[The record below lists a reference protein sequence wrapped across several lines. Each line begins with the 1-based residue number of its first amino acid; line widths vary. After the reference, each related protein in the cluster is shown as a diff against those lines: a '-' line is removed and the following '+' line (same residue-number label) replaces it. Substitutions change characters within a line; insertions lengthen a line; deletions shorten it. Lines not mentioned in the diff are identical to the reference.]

1 MSERAANRALQA
13 SERSMEVSTC
23 TSDEHSDA
31 RFHGEYCRV
40 SGPAGGSGQ
49 VPLHVWHDERANR
62 AVITSVTETH
72 MAMVV
77 LTRLHLLRLK
87 QVAGGDIEPARDGF
101 H

>member
-1 MSERAANRALQA
+1 MSERAANRAMQA

-31 RFHGEYCRV
+31 LFHGEYWRV

-49 VPLHVWHDERANR
+49 VPLHVWHDKRANR
-62 AVITSVTETH
+62 AVITSATEAH

-77 LTRLHLLRLK
+77 STWLHLLRLE
-87 QVAGGDIEPARDGF
+87 QVAGGDIEPAGEGF